1 MDNNDIVCNCME
13 ISKGE
18 IVEAIKSEKL
28 KTLDEVG
35 DSTEAG
41 TACGSC
47 HDDIEK
53 ILKEING

>member
-13 ISKGE
+13 ITKGE
-18 IVEAIKSEKL
+18 IIEAIKTEKL

-35 DSTEAG
+35 DSIEAG
-41 TACGSC
+41 IACGSC
-47 HDDIEK
+47 HDDIED